1 MMHTQAALQQQA
13 ITAAKHQD
21 WSAAVAFNSQIVEL
35 NAQDLGAM
43 NRLGVAQLNLGEVE
57 AAKGTFKQV
66 LSIDKSNAI
75 AKKHLQKLQTNSAPI
90 TPTFASEY
98 FIEEPGKTKTVEL
111 HRLAGKNVLEHL
123 SVGQAAELKLK
134 NRFISVE
141 VEGKYLGALPEDV
154 SFRLCNLLKTGN
166 VYACYIQSFTTNS
179 CSVFIKELTRS
190 PENEFTNSFPVV
202 KTSLAAINDIDDQ
215 YLFEDNIPVQT
226 GDEEVVEVDVE
237 KNFEDYS
244 D

>member
-1 MMHTQAALQQQA
+1 MHTQAALQQQA

-21 WSAAVAFNSQIVEL
+21 WSAAVTFNSQLVEL

-43 NRLGVAQLNLGEVE
+43 NRLGVAKLNLGDVE
-57 AAKGTFKQV
+57 GAKGTFKQV
-66 LSIDKSNAI
+66 LVIDKSNAI

-111 HRLAGKNVLEHL
+111 HRLAGKNVLEQL
-123 SVGQAAELKLK
+123 AVGQAAELKLK

-141 VEGKYLGALPEDV
+141 VDGTYLGALPEDV

-166 VYACYIQSFTTNS
+166 VYTCYIQSFTMNS
-179 CSVFIKELTRS
+179 CSVFIKELSRS

-202 KTSLAAINDIDDQ
+202 KTSLAAINDVDDQ

-226 GDEEVVEVDVE
+226 GDEETVEVDVD
-237 KNFEDYS
+237 KNFEEFS
-244 D
+244 E